1 MSASNIELVTKAPV
15 GAAAVSAAAIS
26 GRTRLYGIYYTCTAT
41 ASSFE
46 IRNGAADTDT
56 SLITIYT
63 PAAAGQ
69 YEIDIPDGGALF
81 SAGAFIDAADVQITS
96 VTLVYAGGAAA

>member
-1 MSASNIELVTKAPV
+1 
-15 GAAAVSAAAIS
+15 
-26 GRTRLYGIYYTCTAT
+26 
-41 ASSFE
+41 
-46 IRNGAADTDT
+46 
-56 SLITIYT
+56 LITIHT

-81 SAGAFIDAADVQITS
+81 DSGAFIDATNVQITS